1 MMMNKKKPFS
11 LHLDVDSFMPATA
24 EEKEV
29 ISRMRPSSTFF
40 RDGVKRL
47 LKNKVATISL
57 ILIVL
62 ITLSSIIIP
71 MFWPYSYDQMLGQ
84 TKGRPMDNS
93 YNNLAPFQY
102 GKTELKKIDK
112 GESVFPHIFGTDAH
126 GRDYFIRVV
135 YGTRISLA
143 VGFFASIIVL
153 VIGMMIGAVAGYFG
167 GRVDLFIMRI
177 VDIIYSLPDMLV
189 IILLSVVLGQVLH
202 VEGTILEKIGSN
214 IISMFIVFGLLYWV
228 GMARLIR
235 GQILS
240 LREQEYVLSAQAT
253 GAKARWIIRKHLLP
267 NCISVFNV
275 IVLRSFFYSVPDSLR
290 EAAEIDGAGPI
301 RTLVTVYLPL
311 SLPSLA
317 TLALFYAVG
326 RWNGFSDALMYLKS
340 SKAEKYWPIQL
351 LLYNIIKNSTQS
363 SEIATQEGFF
373 SAGVSKTIQMASV
386 MFATVP
392 ILLVYPWLQRYFVT
406 GVTIGA
412 VKG

>member
-1 MMMNKKKPFS
+1 M
-11 LHLDVDSFMPATA
+11 
-24 EEKEV
+24 
-29 ISRMRPSSTFF
+29 
-40 RDGVKRL
+40 
-47 LKNKVATISL
+47 
-57 ILIVL
+57 
-62 ITLSSIIIP
+62 
-71 MFWPYSYDQMLGQ
+71 
-84 TKGRPMDNS
+84 
-93 YNNLAPFQY
+93 
-102 GKTELKKIDK
+102 
-112 GESVFPHIFGTDAH
+112 
-126 GRDYFIRVV
+126 
-135 YGTRISLA
+135 
-143 VGFFASIIVL
+143 
-153 VIGMMIGAVAGYFG
+153 
-167 GRVDLFIMRI
+167 
-177 VDIIYSLPDMLV
+177 
-189 IILLSVVLGQVLH
+189 
-202 VEGTILEKIGSN
+202 
-214 IISMFIVFGLLYWV
+214 
-228 GMARLIR
+228 
-235 GQILS
+235 
-240 LREQEYVLSAQAT
+240 
-253 GAKARWIIRKHLLP
+253 
-267 NCISVFNV
+267 
-275 IVLRSFFYSVPDSLR
+275 LRSFFYSVPDSLR